1 MVAQLTTADMM
12 QVAHNT
18 GAAGKDAPAWITGDR
33 DYLRAYNR
41 GRQSA
46 GLDMDE
52 PAEQA
57 EQAETQPVADVPAQ
71 PPAAAPRPRA
81 RARTRRPRARTRPRR
96 RGAVTGWFTGRGGT
110 GGGLLLAVFAYPIG
124 LAVLQHGPAG
134 AGMWFKAKFLNNET
148 TQQPATPGN
157 SGATAFP
164 PPGSSTPPPSS
175 GSGAA
180 GGGGGSWLRT
190 PS

>member
-1 MVAQLTTADMM
+1 MVVQLTHAEMMKVAQ
-12 QVAHNT
+12 NI
-18 GAAGKDAPAWITGDR
+18 GASGKAAPREITGDP
-33 DYLRAYNR
+33 DYLRAYRN
-41 GRQSA
+41 GRRSA
-46 GLDMDE
+46 GLDVPNDE
-52 PAEQA
+52 PADEAPQ
-57 EQAETQPVADVPAQ
+57 EVADVPAQ
-71 PPAAAPRPRA
+71 PPAAAPRPRT
-81 RARTRRPRARTRPRR
+81 RARTRSRR
-96 RGAVTGWFTGRGGT
+96 RGGVTGWFTGRGGT
-110 GGGLLLAVFAYPIG
+110 GGGLLLAIFAYPIG
-124 LAVLQHGPAG
+124 LAVLQHGPSG